1 MWTVIS
7 HDWEWP
13 SASIVDLILARSSPA
28 CIHCLHDGRDIRA
41 NPDITETIA
50 AVRSFVPILND
61 QGYIFETV
69 TDILTPS

>member
-1 MWTVIS
+1 MTGS
-7 HDWEWP
+7 GP
-13 SASIVDLILARSSPA
+13 SARIVDLILARSSPA
-28 CIHCLHDGRDIRA
+28 GILCLHDGRDIRT

-50 AVRSFVPILND
+50 AVRSFVPILKD